1 MRQFARKVSSAIHD
15 LEDKVAMSSSS
26 YSRLSQVTFPG
37 IKRLKID
44 NAPITKGY
52 NWRDE
57 PFSDFECKLGD
68 KIYKLHRI
76 ILATGPRSARYF
88 AAVLNEQHPFK
99 EATYRKGDLTELLPP
114 ACWPYFEIFLDFL
127 YLSDITFTLE
137 NICPLLKIADILDA
151 SELQNQAADALDGMI
166 APFDIRT
173 QDLLCHAIQ
182 LKVEPV
188 MEMAAAVV
196 PAKFL
201 EGLIPQLDGLTARVI
216 NNSLIY
222 RLMRLEPQEN
232 DPWCPES
239 KARQIVIK
247 ESFATHGGHVEGMPT
262 HVNNPDEL
270 FMWGTVLGRQ
280 TATEG
285 VHLWRVRVSG
295 SRRGSADEN
304 GFAFGVGLVVQ
315 EKLARRDPED
325 DFLGHMGYSYIAL
338 TGQVFSWDTPLNNDE
353 ERAVDYASP
362 YENGDAISIL
372 LDLNKMTIEFF
383 KNDVP
388 CGIAFTRIFK
398 GTYRLGASLHNP
410 TWGVQLLSHE
420 KLPEKDTGAGRYS
433 KPLISPSTTA
443 ASSTDS
449 PASTQKSEHDVFD

>member
-1 MRQFARKVSSAIHD
+1 M
-15 LEDKVAMSSSS
+15 
-26 YSRLSQVTFPG
+26 
-37 IKRLKID
+37 
-44 NAPITKGY
+44 
-52 NWRDE
+52 
-57 PFSDFECKLGD
+57 
-68 KIYKLHRI
+68 
-76 ILATGPRSARYF
+76 
-88 AAVLNEQHPFK
+88 
-99 EATYRKGDLTELLPP
+99 
-114 ACWPYFEIFLDFL
+114 

-166 APFDIRT
+166 SPFDTRT

-201 EGLIPQLDGLTARVI
+201 ETLIPTLDGLTARVI
-216 NNSLIY
+216 INSLIY
-222 RLMRLEPQEN
+222 RLLRLEPQDN

-247 ESFATHGGHVEGMPT
+247 NSFATHGGHVEGMAT
-262 HVNNPDEL
+262 TNFSSDEL

-315 EKLARRDPED
+315 EKLARRDVED
-325 DFLGHMGYSYIAL
+325 DFLGHMVYSYIAL
-338 TGQVFSWDTPLNNDE
+338 TGQVFSWDTPLNTDE
-353 ERAVDYASP
+353 ERAVDYASA
-362 YENGDAISIL
+362 YENGDLISIL

-383 KNDVP
+383 KNDIP

-410 TWGVQLLSHE
+410 TWGVTLLSHE
-420 KLPEKDTGAGRYS
+420 KLTEKDTGAGRYS
-433 KPLISPSTTA
+433 KTQTPSTTA
-443 ASSTDS
+443 TSSTDS
-449 PASTQKSEHDVFD
+449 VISSQKSEIDGFQ